1 MKRSLTL
8 LAALSLSA
16 APFAAA
22 YAQDITG
29 GATLGYGFSDISDLD
44 LDVDTLTFD
53 GRIKVDVGNGISFGA
68 RLDAARIDID
78 GAPDTIG
85 ASVIGADVAYAFG
98 NGFSFGVYAEQGKI
112 TTDMLPLDIT
122 LTSYGVSGGYAFAK
136 GDVSA
141 FVGVSD
147 TSPDLPGNVDI
158 HDFGIAG
165 KYAPMQNLVLAG
177 AFTRTTVSIPGDD
190 MDLDFLGVAAAYDM
204 TPNWTVFAGYA
215 NSSIDFGG
223 LDADLD
229 SYGIGVSYDTSALI
243 KVNSFASLEL
253 ARTDLSVDG
262 MGDGDMDTVRIGLT
276 FPIGGMGTKVPMNSV
291 ADAIMNPAHSAVS
304 QTVLAAF

>member
-8 LAALSLSA
+8 LAALTLSA
-16 APFAAA
+16 SPFAAA

-29 GATLGYGFSDISDLD
+29 GATLGYGFSDISDIN
-44 LDVDTLTFD
+44 LDVDSLTFD

-68 RLDAARIDID
+68 SLNAARVDID

-112 TTDMLPLDIT
+112 TTDMLPIDVT
-122 LTSYGVSGGYAFAK
+122 MTSYGLKGAYAFAK
-136 GDVSA
+136 GEVSG
-141 FVGVSD
+141 FVGASD
-147 TSPDLPGNVDI
+147 TSPSLPSGVDVR
-158 HDFGIAG
+158 DFGIAG
-165 KYAPMQNLVLAG
+165 KYAPMDNLTLAG
-177 AFTRTTVSIPGDD
+177 AFTRTTVSMPGDD

-204 TPNWTVFAGYA
+204 TPSWTLFAGYA
-215 NSSIDFGG
+215 NASVE
-223 LDADLD
+223 DLD
-229 SYGIGVSYDTSALI
+229 LDTYGIGVSYDTSALI

-253 ARTDLSVDG
+253 ARTDLSLG
-262 MGDGDMDTVRIGLT
+262 GGSADMDTVRLGVT
-276 FPIGGMGTKVPMNSV
+276 FPIGGMGSKVPMNSV
-291 ADAIMNPAHSAVS
+291 ADSIMNPSHSALS